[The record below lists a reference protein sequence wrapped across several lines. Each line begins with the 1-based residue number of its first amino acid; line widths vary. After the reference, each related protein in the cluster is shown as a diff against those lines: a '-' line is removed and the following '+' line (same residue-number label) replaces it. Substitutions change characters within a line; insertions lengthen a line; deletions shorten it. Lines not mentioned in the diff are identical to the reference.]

1 MFYGVYVKHHREKR
15 LVGGGVGRCYGDS
28 RNHHR
33 TKRGVCRYW
42 AHWLGFESGGS
53 LCYGDSWN
61 RHRTEGGLGVGEIF
75 AMGIHGIAMEK
86 REFVLEGVQYANL
99 AMGFMW
105 GSKYIDVPYQI
116 SHRGCGIVNP
126 GPLHRGN
133 GLCYGDY
140 VNSHRTER
148 DGSLG
153 SLVS

>member
-1 MFYGVYVKHHREKR
+1 MGI
-15 LVGGGVGRCYGDS
+15 
-28 RNHHR
+28 
-33 TKRGVCRYW
+33 
-42 AHWLGFESGGS
+42 LGIAIEQ
-53 LCYGDSWN
+53 
-61 RHRTEGGLGVGEIF
+61 RGLGVGEIF

-126 GPLHRGN
+126 DPLHQGN

-153 SLVS
+153 SLVSWRSSGFYSRQYIRLFRTRVHYVQMGYFYNYAI